1 VSPVGARG
9 IVLLLLALVVG
20 GVAGWA
26 CAETRSEP
34 VVSTASPS
42 PIGADPALPFS
53 PPEKVK
59 PNPDIDP
66 LAETLPM
73 HDEKV
78 GTPRAGGVLVPVPN
92 GWERTTFAG
101 DPLAAKWTLVDGPVG
116 GYTFRVQ
123 VLDENRT
130 VEQKVAVR
138 SLELAADSSVS
149 DLEVVET
156 SFDTFKASFIFD
168 GYRRLT
174 VIRWVS
180 FSGGLVDVEIAATG
194 RLVDEAGLEALV
206 ARIAQEVRRQ
216 PLPDPGRAQKPG
228 AVTSSSTP

>member
-1 VSPVGARG
+1 MSCVGVRG
-9 IVLLLLALVVG
+9 IVLLLLAMVVG
-20 GVAGWA
+20 GAAGWTY
-26 CAETRSEP
+26 AESGSEP

-66 LAETLPM
+66 LPETLAM

-78 GTPRAGGVLVPVPN
+78 GAPRAGGVVVPVPD

-101 DPLAAKWTLVDGPVG
+101 DPLAAKWTLPDGPVG

-130 VEQKVAVR
+130 VEQKVDVR

-149 DLEVVET
+149 DLEVAET
-156 SFDTFKASFIFD
+156 SFDTFKASFLFD

-180 FSGGLVDVEIAATG
+180 FTGGLVDVEIAATG
-194 RLVDEAGLEALV
+194 RLDDEAGLEALV

-216 PLPDPGRAQKPG
+216 PVPKKTRQKPG
-228 AVTSSSTP
+228 AETSSSTP